1 MDLTDAAASRVV
13 SMAILGDQASH
24 LDVTACS
31 DEKTTTANTRSP
43 KRGPSSQDSVSI
55 SDSVLDVS
63 GGSVP
68 ESERSGIVKELER
81 VQDSADIGKATLSSA
96 FSSPKLVANDCGS
109 IVSLGGGD
117 VVEDMQSRS
126 RVASPAAIQSRGEH
140 SNGKAELKH
149 GMSRFYYGKH

>member
-1 MDLTDAAASRVV
+1 
-13 SMAILGDQASH
+13 MAIPSDQAAH
-24 LDVTACS
+24 LDVTAFS
-31 DEKTTTANTRSP
+31 DERTVVANIGSP
-43 KRGPSSQDSVSI
+43 KRETSSLDGASVP
-55 SDSVLDVS
+55 DFVLDVS
-63 GGSVP
+63 GSSVP

-149 GMSRFYYGKH
+149 GMSRFYYGMH